1 MKIVIFKLLLSNLNF
16 TKVSD
21 ETAKR
26 HLDNSLKYYSVV
38 RIQLSNTFTSSITN
52 GAINVSKDA
61 NIVLF

>member
-1 MKIVIFKLLLSNLNF
+1 MKIVIYQTLLSNLNF

-38 RIQLSNTFTSSITN
+38 IDTTVPTLLSI
-52 GAINVSKDA
+52 AQ
-61 NIVLF
+61 